1 MSHGKAPYPIRFNFD
16 ERKATAATA
25 FLLDLASGDMEYL
38 RLIKLLYFADRESL
52 DTLGRPITGDRYVS
66 MRHGPVLSQ
75 VYDLIKRVI
84 FGMKVQGG
92 PWAEYIEGTGR
103 YGVRLKK
110 AADLGAL
117 SEAELD
123 VLRDVFERSRARDRW
138 DLRDETHELPE
149 WEDPGASSEEIA
161 VEKILQILGKSEV
174 EIEEIRQR
182 AAEEVHFDRIFGT

>member
-1 MSHGKAPYPIRFNFD
+1 MSHGKAYPIRFNFD
-16 ERKATAATA
+16 ERKATAAAA
-25 FLLDLASGDMEYL
+25 FLLELARGDMEYL

-84 FGMKVQGG
+84 FGLKVQGG
-92 PWAEYIEGTGR
+92 PWVEYIEGTGR

-123 VLRDVFERSRARDRW
+123 ILRDVFERSRARDRW

-149 WEDPGASSEEIA
+149 WEDPGTSSEEIA
-161 VEKILQILGKSEV
+161 VEKILQILGKGEA

-182 AAEEVHFDRIFGT
+182 AAEKAHFDRILGT